1 VVASAGYLKSY
12 FLWGEKMSNRRD
24 VSFGIPL
31 TVVFLFFA
39 VNTSTSAATVA
50 VDFSKNHQTID
61 GFGGCS
67 AWSGKLTDAM
77 MNGLYGNGPTQV
89 GFTILRLRMDPK
101 ASAWADEKS
110 NAAKAKERGA
120 TVFATPWAY
129 PESLTTN
136 GKTVKGYINPAKF
149 ASVAAHLKSFW
160 TYCGEKNVDIMS
172 LENEPDYAQSIT
184 YEGCTWTGQNF
195 LDFCKT
201 YAPQVGKPIML
212 PESFAF
218 SYTLSD
224 PTLNDATA
232 AANITYIGA
241 HLYGSGP
248 KKYTKALDLKKRV
261 WETEHYFSNDD
272 AGTCMRFAKEVFD
285 CMNCDFSAYVWWWMT
300 YDSNSGGK
308 DGLWANNA
316 PNHRAWVLAQF
327 SKWVRPGFIRVDAT
341 YNPQSGVNVVA
352 FKGDSNVVVAM
363 NNSTSSQSITFSY
376 TNATVTSVSKYTS
389 SQTKNGKNDGVI
401 DAANNSFT
409 TTLDAQSVTTFV
421 SKGVPS
427 GVIGINNDGLN
438 LGAVSGRSDIT
449 KQFVYLINGKRGT
462 LSANNDFHSYTQG
475 IYLLS
480 GKANANGKAQRI
492 LNTSNK

>member
-1 VVASAGYLKSY
+1 MSNQREMSCVVA
-12 FLWGEKMSNRRD
+12 
-24 VSFGIPL
+24 L
-31 TVVFLFFA
+31 TTVFLLSV
-39 VNTSTSAATVA
+39 VNTLVNAATVS

-67 AWSGKLTDAM
+67 AWSGKLTDDM
-77 MNGLYGNGPTQV
+77 MDGLYKNGPKQV

-101 ASAWADEKS
+101 SSAWGDEKS
-110 NAAKAKERGA
+110 NATKAKARGA

-184 YEGCTWTGQNF
+184 YEGCTWTAQNF

-218 SYTLSD
+218 SYALSD
-224 PTLNDATA
+224 PTLADPTA
-232 AANITYIGA
+232 AANIKYIGA

-248 KKYTKALDLKKRV
+248 KKYTKALDLGKHV
-261 WETEHYFSNDD
+261 WETEHYLSNDD
-272 AGTCMRFAKEVFD
+272 AGTCMKFAKEVFD

-300 YDSNSGGK
+300 YDSRSGGK
-308 DGLWANNA
+308 DGLWANDA

-327 SKWVRPGFIRVDAT
+327 SKWVRPGYVRVDAT
-341 YNPQSGVNVVA
+341 YSPQSGVYVVA

-363 NNSTSSQSITFSY
+363 NNSNSSQSLTFSY
-376 TNATVTSVSKYTS
+376 TNATVTSVTKYTS
-389 SQTKNGKNDGVI
+389 SQTKNGINDGVI
-401 DAANNSFT
+401 DATNNSFT
-409 TTLDAQSVTTFV
+409 TTLDAQSVSTFV
-421 SKGVPS
+421 SKGTPT
-427 GVIGINNDGLN
+427 GVIGINKGGLN
-438 LGAVSGRSDIT
+438 LGTISGHSDVT
-449 KQFVYLINGKRGT
+449 KQFVYLINGKRGS
-462 LSANNDFHSYTQG
+462 LLQNNDLHSYTQG
-475 IYLLS
+475 IYILS
-480 GKANANGKAQRI
+480 GKDNSNGRAQRI
-492 LNTSNK
+492 VNTFK